1 MAAARAR
8 CDNAVRRAILP
19 EGRPPRGNMKIITDL
34 MIFFGAVILVTGSDL
49 VIETAG
55 QDLSSV
61 GGLLGTL
68 LSIVGVSLLA
78 AGILSQRSRAP
89 GARAEDGGEPR

>member
-1 MAAARAR
+1 
-8 CDNAVRRAILP
+8 
-19 EGRPPRGNMKIITDL
+19 
-34 MIFFGAVILVTGSDL
+34 MIFFGAVILVTGTDL

-78 AGILSQRSRAP
+78 AGILSQRSRAS
-89 GARAEDGGEPR
+89 GAHAEDGGEPR